1 MPVATYAP
9 CRPATVI
16 FSFSSVMFS
25 NDRNIEKVAKLVDL
39 LKDYISLQKD
49 SMKVSATE
57 KLIKLLTVFIL
68 ALVLGFVI
76 LLIVV
81 FLSFAA
87 AAWLETMMPR
97 ETAYL
102 SVAAFYVLMFIVFYA
117 KRTSWIQQP
126 LVRIIAN
133 ILTSE

>member
-1 MPVATYAP
+1 
-9 CRPATVI
+9 
-16 FSFSSVMFS
+16 MFS
-25 NDRNIEKVAKLVDL
+25 NDRNIEKIAKLVDL
-39 LKDYISLQKD
+39 LKDYVCLQKD
-49 SMKVSATE
+49 SMKISATE

-68 ALVLGFVI
+68 SLVLGFII

-87 AAWLETMMPR
+87 AAWLETMMPK
-97 ETAYL
+97 EMAYL
-102 SVAAFYVLMFIVFYA
+102 SVAAFYVFMFAVFYA
-117 KRTSWIQQP
+117 KRNSWIQQP

>member
-1 MPVATYAP
+1 
-9 CRPATVI
+9 
-16 FSFSSVMFS
+16 MFS

-49 SMKVSATE
+49 SMKISATE

-97 ETAYL
+97 EKAYL

-117 KRTSWIQQP
+117 KRNSWIQQP

>member
-1 MPVATYAP
+1 
-9 CRPATVI
+9 
-16 FSFSSVMFS
+16 MFS

-97 ETAYL
+97 EQAYL
-102 SVAAFYVLMFIVFYA
+102 CVAAFYVLMFIVFYA